1 MLLKKKYRVWLELII
16 IVLVFFAIRLWVQRD
31 VVKGVAPEINAI
43 TLQGKSFDLYQQ
55 KKRPILL
62 HFWASWCPVCK
73 LEQSSINNLAK
84 DYPVITVAMQS
95 GNDAELNQYMKD
107 EKLVF
112 NVINDESGQ
121 LSRKY
126 RIKGVPVSFVIS
138 ENNRIKFV
146 EAGYTTELGLRLRL
160 WWASL

>member
-1 MLLKKKYRVWLELII
+1 MLLLKKYRGWLEVII
-16 IVLVFFAIRLWVQRD
+16 IILVLIAVRLWVQRD
-31 VVKGVAPEINAI
+31 VVKGIAPDIIAT
-43 TLQGKSFDLYQQ
+43 TLQGKSFDLYHQ
-55 KKRPILL
+55 KKKPILL

-95 GNDAELNQYMKD
+95 GNDAELYKYMKE
-107 EKLVF
+107 EKLTYA
-112 NVINDESGQ
+112 VINDEYGQ
-121 LSRKY
+121 LSRKFG
-126 RIKGVPVSFVIS
+126 IKGVPVSFVID
-138 ENNRIKFV
+138 ENNQITFV